1 MVEGYQVA
9 SQTLIVLRV
18 MVGGLCIEA
27 RKCAIAIA
35 VTGDRL
41 ALGDLGRPLPPC
53 PWQEQVR
60 VHIHKMRRRG
70 WI

>member
-1 MVEGYQVA
+1 
-9 SQTLIVLRV
+9 